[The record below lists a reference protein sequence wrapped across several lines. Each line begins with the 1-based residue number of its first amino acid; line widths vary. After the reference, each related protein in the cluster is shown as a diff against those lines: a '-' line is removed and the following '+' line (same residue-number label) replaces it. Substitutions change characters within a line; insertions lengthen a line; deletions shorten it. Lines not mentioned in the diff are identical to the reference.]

1 MLGKQ
6 AASTACFLFYN
17 AYFIV
22 HLLSDTSTR
31 HNMTS
36 ALMNTYGDR
45 ALTLTRGEGCRVWD
59 IEGKEYL
66 DILAGIAVC
75 GLGHCHPKVTQAIT
89 QQAQQLLHTSNLYN
103 LPPQQQAAELLCEL
117 SGMEKVFFS
126 NSGAEANEAAIK
138 IARKFGHEKNI
149 ATPTIITTTNSF
161 HGRTMATL
169 SATGNDKVKQGFAPL
184 VAGFLEVPYN
194 NIAAIKNQQGNHNI
208 VAIMVEPV
216 QGEGGIRIPDDDYLP
231 QLRKLCDENG
241 WLLIL
246 DEIQTGNGRTGEYYA
261 FQHYDFLPDVLT
273 TAKGLGNGMPV
284 GACLTQG
291 HAATLLQPGNHG
303 STYGGNPVAC
313 ATVSAVLNTLKDQ
326 RLCQQAQQRGN
337 YFVDGLKQALVNKTS
352 VTEIRHKGLMIGIQ
366 LDHPCGELVNQA
378 AQQGLLLNVTAGN
391 VIRLLPPLIIS
402 EQDIDHAIRILDTLI
417 T

>member
-1 MLGKQ
+1 
-6 AASTACFLFYN
+6 
-17 AYFIV
+17 
-22 HLLSDTSTR
+22 
-31 HNMTS
+31 MTS

-45 ALTLTRGEGCRVWD
+45 ALTLTKGKGCHVWD
-59 IEGKEYL
+59 TENKEYL
-66 DILAGIAVC
+66 DVLSGIAVC
-75 GLGHCHPKVTQAIT
+75 GLGHCHPRVTQAIT
-89 QQAQQLLHTSNLYN
+89 EQAQQLLHTSNLYN

-149 ATPTIITTTNSF
+149 ATPTIITTSNSF

-169 SATGNDKVKQGFAPL
+169 SATGNDKVKHGFAPL

-194 NIAAIKNQQGNHNI
+194 DIPAIIDQQGNTNI
-208 VAIMVEPV
+208 VAVMVEPI
-216 QGEGGIRIPDDDYLP
+216 QGEGGIRIPDTDYLP
-231 QLRKLCDENG
+231 QLRKICDEQN

-261 FQHYDFLPDVLT
+261 FQHHSIVPDILT

-291 HAATLLQPGNHG
+291 HAASLLQPGNHG

-313 ATVSAVLNTLKDQ
+313 AAVSAVLNTLKDHQ
-326 RLCQQAQQRGN
+326 LCQQAKQRGQ
-337 YFVDGLKQALVNKTS
+337 YFFEGLQKALATKECI
-352 VTEIRHKGLMIGIQ
+352 TEIRHQGLMLGIQ
-366 LDHPCGELVNQA
+366 LDHACTELVGQA
-378 AQQGLLLNVTAGN
+378 AEHGLLINVTAGN

-402 EQDIDHAIRILDTLI
+402 EEEIDRAIEILATI
-417 T
+417 IN

>member
-1 MLGKQ
+1 
-6 AASTACFLFYN
+6 
-17 AYFIV
+17 
-22 HLLSDTSTR
+22 
-31 HNMTS
+31 MTS
-36 ALMNTYGDR
+36 ALMNTYGNR
-45 ALTLTRGEGCRVWD
+45 AITLIKGSGCRVWD
-59 IEGKEYL
+59 TDGKEYL

-75 GLGHCHPKVTQAIT
+75 GLGHCHPAVTDAIT
-89 QQAQQLLHTSNLYN
+89 QQATTLLHTSNLYN

-117 SGMEKVFFS
+117 SGMENVFFS

-138 IARKFGHEKNI
+138 IARKYGHSKDI

-184 VAGFLEVPYN
+184 VAGFLELPYN
-194 NIAAIKNQQGNHNI
+194 DIAAIENQTGNKNI
-208 VAIMVEPV
+208 VAVMIEPI
-216 QGEGGIRIPDDDYLP
+216 QGEGGIRIPDNDYLP
-231 QLRKLCDENG
+231 KLREICDKQG

-291 HAATLLQPGNHG
+291 KTTGILQPGNHG

-313 ATVSAVLNTLKDQ
+313 AAVNAVLTTLKEQ
-326 RLCQQAQQRGN
+326 KLCQQAQQKGD
-337 YFVDGLKQALVNKTS
+337 YFVNGLRAALASKTT
-352 VTEIRHKGLMIGIQ
+352 VTNIRNKGLMIGIE
-366 LDHPCGELVNQA
+366 LDHPCTELVAQA
-378 AQQGLLLNVTAGN
+378 ANCGLLLNVTAGN
-391 VIRLLPPLIIS
+391 VIRLLPPLIIADA
-402 EQDIDHAIRILDTLI
+402 DIDYAIDILATLI
-417 T
+417 H